1 MIDKP
6 IIRNTSPSPRLYVN
20 TSISMEKRA
29 TFTAKCRIDRVSR
42 VTAWV
47 DPVSFSAIQN
57 CPATIRTCVTKSEK
71 KKHWKEK
78 ERRGKESGLKKKNV
92 KTRGR
97 GRMAKE
103 EEEEWNGE
111 ERYRAADPFAGAWPP
126 HEYVHFERPSTL
138 SASLRVTRISSQIRR

>member
-1 MIDKP
+1 
-6 IIRNTSPSPRLYVN
+6 
-20 TSISMEKRA
+20 MEKRA

-42 VTAWV
+42 VTA
-47 DPVSFSAIQN
+47 
-57 CPATIRTCVTKSEK
+57 IRPRFVFCHPKLSRDHTCVTEREREK

-78 ERRGKESGLKKKNV
+78 ERRGKESGLKKKKNV

-111 ERYRAADPFAGAWPP
+111 ERYRAADPFAGA
-126 HEYVHFERPSTL
+126 
-138 SASLRVTRISSQIRR
+138 